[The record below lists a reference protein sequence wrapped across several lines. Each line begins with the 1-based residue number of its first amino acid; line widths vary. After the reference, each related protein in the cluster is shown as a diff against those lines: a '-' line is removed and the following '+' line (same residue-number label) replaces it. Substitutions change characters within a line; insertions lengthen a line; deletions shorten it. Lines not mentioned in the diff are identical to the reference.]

1 MAPAVKANNE
11 ATQERISN
19 TSSVLG
25 SMKETKMLGLV
36 DPWFRAIVNFH
47 EIQLDK
53 SVSYRKLITLMNLLG
68 TEIQHETHWL
78 EATR

>member
-1 MAPAVKANNE
+1 MGPAVKAHNE

-36 DPWFRAIVNFH
+36 DPWSKAIVNLH
-47 EIQLDK
+47 EVQLQK
-53 SVSYRKLITLMNLLG
+53 SVSYRKLVTLMNLLG
-68 TEIQHETHWL
+68 I
-78 EATR
+78 